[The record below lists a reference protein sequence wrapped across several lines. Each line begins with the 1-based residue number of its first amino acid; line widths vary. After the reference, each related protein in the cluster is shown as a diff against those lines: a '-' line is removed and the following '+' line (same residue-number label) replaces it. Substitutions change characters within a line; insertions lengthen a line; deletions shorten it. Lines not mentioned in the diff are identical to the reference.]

1 MTSAEQLI
9 FRTHIDATAEAVWHE
24 LTRTDQAHAAGYNML
39 FVVDELSAG
48 RPFQMRSPSGRM
60 VNVVGTIVEAVPPRR
75 LEQAMRYTAF
85 DEPFTARWDI
95 HDANGGGVD
104 VTLTVSGLAADSKT
118 LRDLN
123 GSGGGTWILT
133 TLKQVAED
141 GRASLGTRLMYAV
154 SVLIERFR
162 VPDGTEPERWPWPPD
177 D

>member
-1 MTSAEQLI
+1 MTSAEPLI
-9 FRTHIDATAEAVWHE
+9 FRTHINATAEAVWHE
-24 LTRTDQAHAAGYNML
+24 LTRTDRAHAAGYNMM
-39 FVVDELSAG
+39 FVVDDLTAG

-60 VNVVGTIVEAVPPRR
+60 VNVVGTIVAARPPRC
-75 LEQAMRYTAF
+75 LEQSMRYTAY

-95 HDANGGGVD
+95 DDATEGGVD

-123 GSGGGTWILT
+123 GSGGGAWILT

-141 GRASLGTRLMYAV
+141 GRASFGTRVMYAV

-162 VPDGTEPERWPWPPD
+162 IPDGTEPERWPWPPAD
-177 D
+177 